1 MSTHRILII
10 ILLALNA
17 IAFAGIQGWLGGPP
31 PRTEPERL
39 AQQLDPERIRLASDP
54 PASAAPATGA
64 STDTAASTPE
74 APADTTAEADAAEI
88 PPLSM
93 EPDSSADTAAAEA
106 PAAETVA
113 AETPRAEAAAPETPS
128 ASQAAVT
135 PPVPTS
141 CVAWSDLSE
150 AQADALM
157 RQLRNS
163 GASAERRKIETPS
176 SWWVRVPPQGSREQA
191 EEQAR
196 ALRALGVRDLFIVQE
211 RGPAQYAISLGVFQT
226 EARARQMLAEL
237 RAQGVR
243 NAGVAPRM
251 STAHRIQAQLTA
263 DAAREA
269 ESGVRGLASR
279 RTACAQR

>member
-54 PASAAPATGA
+54 PASAAPATEA
-64 STDTAASTPE
+64 STDTAVSTPE

-88 PPLSM
+88 PPLPM
-93 EPDSSADTAAAEA
+93 EPDGSADTAATET

-113 AETPRAEAAAPETPS
+113 AETPRAETSAPETPHT
-128 ASQAAVT
+128 AVT

>member
-17 IAFAGIQGWLGGPP
+17 IAFAGIQGWFGGSP

-39 AQQLDPERIRLASDP
+39 AQQLDPERIRLSSDP
-54 PASAAPATGA
+54 PVAAIPEAEA
-64 STDTAASTPE
+64 ATDTAALQPE
-74 APADTTAEADAAEI
+74 EPVGTTAEAGAGAAEI

-93 EPDSSADTAAAEA
+93 EPDSSVETAMAEA

-113 AETPRAEAAAPETPS
+113 AETPRAETSAPETPPT
-128 ASQAAVT
+128 AVT

-163 GASAERRKIETPS
+163 GASAERRKTETPS

-251 STAHRIQAQLTA
+251 STTHRIQAQLTA
-263 DAAREA
+263 DAEREA
-269 ESGVRGLASR
+269 ERGVRGLASR
-279 RTACAQR
+279 RTTCAQR